1 MPANLEKSAVATGM
15 EKVSFIPISKKG
27 NAKECSNYC
36 TIALISHTSKVMF
49 KILQAR
55 LQQYVNHEF
64 PDVQAGF
71 RRGRGTRDQIANQRS
86 NCQIIGSLKKQE
98 SSRKTSISALRTMPK
113 ALTVFSS
120 IQFSRSVM
128 SNSLRPYE
136 SQHARPPCPSPSPG
150 VQTHVHRVSD
160 AIQPSNP
167 LSSPSPPVFNLSQH
181 QVFSNGSALCIRW
194 PKYWS
199 LLFLLWLHPFILS
212 GVISP
217 LISCSILGTY

>member
-1 MPANLEKSAVATGM
+1 MPKNAEATTQLH
-15 EKVSFIPISKKG
+15 S
-27 NAKECSNYC
+27 
-36 TIALISHTSKVMF
+36 SHVLVKVML

-55 LQQYVNHEF
+55 LEQYLTCEL

-71 RRGRGTRDQIANQRS
+71 RKGRGTRDQIANQRS

-136 SQHARPPCPSPSPG
+136 SQHAMPPCPSPTPR
-150 VQTHVHRVSD
+150 VH
-160 AIQPSNP
+160 PNP
-167 LSSPSPPVFNLSQH
+167 CPWSQ
-181 QVFSNGSALCIRW
+181 
-194 PKYWS
+194 
-199 LLFLLWLHPFILS
+199 
-212 GVISP
+212 
-217 LISCSILGTY
+217 